1 MRPVR
6 LTMQA
11 FGPYAGRQVVD
22 FRAAVAAGLFG
33 IYGPTG
39 SGKSSIFSAMTFAL
53 FGEAARAEQD
63 TPSLRSDH
71 ADPDLRTEVE
81 FVFDIGD
88 RRYVALRRPDQA
100 RPRLRGTGETRDPA
114 EAFLFDATGLS
125 PEAIEQGNRGLILAE
140 KKVGAV
146 GAAVEAL
153 LGYGARQF
161 RQIVLLPQGRFETFL
176 AAKTRERLD
185 ILRDLFDVSLYRRLA
200 ARMKAE
206 ADEAERDLRDQ
217 RAVCQG
223 RLVAEGFASTTA
235 LEDGIAT
242 ACDTRDG
249 LVAVE
254 TKATAAAMAARM
266 ALDGG
271 RQVQM
276 RFQAAEM
283 AAATLAGLQA
293 RTAGIEALAA
303 QVQAAEHARRL
314 LDPEAAVSRAAGE
327 LAGATDLL
335 TTRTQAVTETAGLA
349 ERAAQTLARETARIP
364 QAEALRAEVADLER
378 HKATLD
384 LAQGARDR
392 ARAAM
397 QARQVAQQAL
407 TQAQDHLT
415 ALTARRVAAAE
426 KLRADRA
433 AEGARQAIALRLQ
446 SLDAALKVAADH
458 DSASRA
464 VDDSRRTLLRLTDDK
479 ARAAAAAATA
489 RAVLE
494 HAEARLAQVQAVHLA
509 ARLADGEPCPVCG
522 ALDHPAPASGRA
534 EHAGLDAALREA
546 RAGLAAADTALR
558 AADQGVAA
566 NAELL
571 RDRQDRLAALAAP
584 ERPAPDLRAD
594 LAVDRDRLARLG
606 PPVDLAAAEGALAEL
621 DEQVARAETRRDGR
635 RDDLSHAAV
644 KAADDGARLDQ
655 MLAAV
660 PPALHDPAAL
670 QEMLV
675 SKAGALAILTQALQ
689 AATTAETQARE
700 AALVARNRHEAA
712 VEARTLCDARLTE
725 ARAVFAQRLA
735 DSGLTAESFAA
746 LKPAIARIDT
756 DRATIDAHRLALQ
769 SATDA
774 ARHAAAAT
782 EGLLPPDLSALEQAC
797 ADAEAALHNATDARA
812 AAAAR
817 LDQLTRMHRDL
828 AETLARLDAAEAAT
842 GPLRTLAALFDGANP
857 HKLTLETF
865 AIGAMFDQVL
875 AAANQRLAPMSGGRY
890 RLEREVE
897 GGGRGQRGLGIQVF
911 DLHTGKARGTAT
923 LSGGETFI
931 AALSLALGLAD
942 VVEGAS
948 GRVRLDTVFIDE
960 GFGSLD
966 TDGGAGTLDQ
976 VLQVLAGLV
985 SRNRAVGL
993 ISHVPLVQE
1002 AIPNGFTI
1010 RKDLTGSRVEER
1022 TGP

>member
-22 FRAAVAAGLFG
+22 FRAAVASGLFG

-63 TPSLRSDH
+63 SPSLRSDH

-114 EAFLFDATGLS
+114 EAFLFDATGLP
-125 PEAIEQGNRGLILAE
+125 PEAIGEGNRGVILAE

-146 GAAVEAL
+146 GAAVESL

-176 AAKTRERLD
+176 SAKTRERLD
-185 ILRDLFDVSLYRRLA
+185 ILRDLFDVSLYRQLA
-200 ARMKAE
+200 ARMKTD
-206 ADEAERDLRDQ
+206 ADEAERALRDQ

-223 RLVAEGFASTTA
+223 RLVAEGFDSTTA
-235 LEDGIAT
+235 LEEGIA
-242 ACDTRDG
+242 AAGALRDS
-249 LVAVE
+249 LVAE
-254 TKATAAAMAARM
+254 EITATAAATTARAALE
-266 ALDGG
+266 AG
-271 RQVQM
+271 RQVQA
-276 RFQAAEM
+276 RFQAAEA

-293 RTAGIEALAA
+293 RTAGIEALAGR
-303 QVQAAEHARRL
+303 VQAAERARGL
-314 LDPEAAVSRAAGE
+314 LDLEAAVSRATQD
-327 LAGATDLL
+327 LAEATALLQARLRAATDTAHRADLAAAAL
-335 TTRTQAVTETAGLA
+335 TQETS
-349 ERAAQTLARETARIP
+349 RAPEV
-364 QAEALRAEVADLER
+364 EALRAEVADLER
-378 HKATLD
+378 HKGTLD

-392 ARAAM
+392 AQAAVG
-397 QARQVAQQAL
+397 AREAAQQAL
-407 TQAQDHLT
+407 TQAQDHLASLTTRRAT
-415 ALTARRVAAAE
+415 AVE
-426 KLRADRA
+426 KLRTDRA
-433 AEGARQAIALRLQ
+433 AEGARQTVTLRLQ
-446 SLDAALKVAADH
+446 TLEAALKVADDH
-458 DSASRA
+458 DRASRA
-464 VDDSRRTLLRLTDDK
+464 VDDSNLAVARLTDDQS
-479 ARAAAAAATA
+479 RAAVVAATA
-489 RAVLE
+489 RAALDE
-494 HAEARLAQVQAVHLA
+494 AEARLAQAQAVHLA
-509 ARLADGEPCPVCG
+509 ARLVAGDPCPVCG
-522 ALDHPAPASGRA
+522 ALDHPAPATGRV
-534 EHAGLDAALREA
+534 EHAGLDAALRAA
-546 RAGLAAADTALR
+546 RSGLASAETALR
-558 AADQGVAA
+558 AADQALATATG
-566 NAELL
+566 LL
-571 RDRQDRLAALAAP
+571 RDRQDRLSALATP
-584 ERPAPDLRAD
+584 DRPAAD
-594 LAVDRDRLARLG
+594 LSAELAANRDRLARLG
-606 PPVDLAAAEGALAEL
+606 PPVDLAAAEVALAEL
-621 DEQVARAETRRDGR
+621 EELVARAETRREAC
-635 RDDLSHAAV
+635 RDAASRAAV
-644 KAADDGARLDQ
+644 TAADEGARLDQ
-655 MLAAV
+655 MLATV
-660 PPALHDPAAL
+660 PAALQDPAAL
-670 QEMLV
+670 QEVLT
-675 SKAGALAILTQALQ
+675 SRTRDLTALTQALQ
-689 AATTAETQARE
+689 AATTAANQARE

-712 VEARTLCDARLTE
+712 VDAHAHCSARLTE
-725 ARAVFAQRLA
+725 ARAAFAQRLGEG
-735 DSGLTAESFAA
+735 GLTADAFAA
-746 LKPAIARIDT
+746 LKPAIARIDA
-756 DRATIDAHRLALQ
+756 DRATIDAHRVDLR
-769 SATDA
+769 SAVEVA
-774 ARHAAAAT
+774 KAAAAAT
-782 EGLLPPDLSALEQAC
+782 EGLLPPDLPALEQAC
-797 ADAEAALHNATDARA
+797 TNADTDLTLATNARA

-817 LDQLTRMHRDL
+817 LDQLTRLHRDL
-828 AETLARLDAAEAAT
+828 ADTLARLDAAEAAT
-842 GPLRTLAALFDGANP
+842 GPLRALAALFDGANP

-875 AAANQRLAPMSGGRY
+875 SAANQRLAPMSAGRY

-1022 TGP
+1022 AGP